1 MTLFDNGDAADK
13 TGQPGLDASEEN
25 EGRVRRHM
33 STIAVASAIGTL
45 ALAIGVNTW
54 WGLGTASRILQTQV
68 EQTGRQAAIT
78 AGRSL
83 ESLQPASAA
92 NISRSADRVLEEP
105 LRVQAAAT
113 ALLIETA
120 EAAGRSAQQINQ
132 ALEDIAD
139 EAGSSRID
147 AVADRGRSYSSEGPR
162 ASQAIES
169 RFAGLSEAVMEGV
182 IGTATMPGVPED
194 GGLRKIAAAGTTHRP
209 MIVRVQTILDTNEMA
224 EDYGRE
230 NDRQGRSL
238 AEAQARA
245 VAITM
250 TYMFEQA
257 GEAGWSEQQIEGR
270 LQEIIETTSLSL
282 VLARTDQGGT
292 AYEYGERHWAG
303 TIEQRQHQTARQE
316 LKAAGEGAVTLLG
329 HLNDDRYWVVSG
341 LATTEDGNLTSQVN
355 VATQATNRGL
365 LETGW
370 QLEAERLATMEGIE
384 GIWVAVIEGD
394 GEIRLAGAAP
404 RGNAN
409 EEAEPVLDDDG
420 EPIDN
425 STWGRWSEEHADQAR
440 AAATAGGALANAEVS
455 LLSRERAQVLSAAP
469 AGGIQENA
477 AIVVVQQEAAD
488 AASQMR
494 DEALRGLGT
503 AVLLIALI
511 GGGTAYGSRL
521 WLTQPIESLAEA
533 SRQLSKG
540 QRPQAELT
548 EKIRKRR
555 DEMGAL
561 ARNFHQMAGEVFGQR
576 AELEERVSERTKF
589 LEAAN
594 DSLRETEGLRRK
606 DLELARRVQHNLVST
621 GTRRY
626 GAIRMSS
633 RMTPAK
639 ELGGDFVSIV
649 ERPNGTVCLAVCDVS
664 GKGVSAA
671 LFMAAAQSALNGAA
685 NRSAG
690 ASEIAKDTNER
701 LQDGNDLE
709 MFMTGIVAVL
719 TPETGQLEY
728 VCAGHEP
735 PISIQVGQ
743 KATKLATSDDVP
755 MGLGSPKNKYTA
767 HTRQLRPGETIVAY
781 TDGIPDASNNEER
794 SYGDTRLQSLMES
807 NASREPEEMIQ
818 ELWAAIDVFTGRTP
832 TYDDK
837 TCLILQRDS
846 RSGPRERRGGG
857 RRGSKAS
864 DAQGSE
870 AT

>member
-1 MTLFDNGDAADK
+1 MTLFDNGVAGDK
-13 TGQPGLDASEEN
+13 TDQPGRDADEKS

-83 ESLQPASAA
+83 ESLQAASAA

-105 LRVQAAAT
+105 LRVQAAAA

-120 EAAGRSAQQINQ
+120 EAAGRSPQQINQ
-132 ALEDIAD
+132 ALEDIAN

-147 AVADRGRSYSSEGPR
+147 AVAERGRSYSSEGTR
-162 ASQAIES
+162 ASQGIES
-169 RFAGLSEAVMEGV
+169 RFAGLSEAVMDGV
-182 IGTATMPGVPED
+182 IGTATMPAVPED

-224 EDYGRE
+224 EDYGRV

-245 VAITM
+245 IAITM
-250 TYMFEQA
+250 VYMFEQA
-257 GEAGWSEQQIEGR
+257 EEAGWSEQQIEGR

-292 AYEYGERHWAG
+292 AYEHGERHWAG

-329 HLNDDRYWVVSG
+329 HLNNDRYWVVTG

-384 GIWVAVIEGD
+384 GIWVAVLKSD
-394 GEIRLAGAAP
+394 DEIRLAGAAP

-409 EEAEPVLDDDG
+409 DETAPEIDEDG

-425 STWGRWSEEHADQAR
+425 STWGRWSEEHAAQAR
-440 AAATAGGALANAEVS
+440 EAAAGGALVTAEVS

-469 AGGIQENA
+469 AGNIQDNA
-477 AIVVVQQEAAD
+477 AIVVVQQTAAD

-494 DEALRGLGT
+494 GEALRGLGT

-511 GGGTAYGSRL
+511 GGGTAYGSRQ
-521 WLTQPIESLAEA
+521 WLTQPIEALAEA

-540 QRPQAELT
+540 ERPEASLT
-548 EKIRKRR
+548 EKMRKRP

-576 AELEERVSERTKF
+576 AELEERVTERTKF

-594 DSLRETEGLRRK
+594 ESLRQNEGLRRK
-606 DLELARRVQHNLVST
+606 DLELARRVQQNLVST
-621 GTRRY
+621 GTRKY
-626 GAIRMSS
+626 GPIRMAS

-690 ASEIAKDTNER
+690 ASDIAKETNQR

-709 MFMTGIVAVL
+709 MFMTGVIAVL

-735 PISIQVGQ
+735 PISILAGQ
-743 KATKLATSDDVP
+743 KAIKLTSSDDVP
-755 MGLGSPKNKYTA
+755 MGLGTPNNKYTA
-767 HTRQLRPGETIVAY
+767 RTRMLRAGETIVAY

-794 SYGDTRLQSLMES
+794 SYGETRLQSVIES
-807 NASREPEEMIQ
+807 NAGREPEEIIQ
-818 ELWAAIDVFTGRTP
+818 EVWTAIDVFTGRTP

-837 TCLILQRDS
+837 TCLVLQRES
-846 RSGPRERRGGG
+846 RSGRRERGSGG
-857 RRGSKAS
+857 RRGSKTS
-864 DAQGSE
+864 DAQTDE
-870 AT
+870 AA